1 MDRTERLTRTFTKE
15 MRLIEIGASYN
26 PLIPRA
32 AGWNTVV
39 VDHANRAELL
49 AKYHDIPGFSASD
62 NVEEVD
68 FVWRDGPLIDA
79 IPPALHGTFDGLIAS
94 HVAEHMPD
102 LIGFLQAASRLLK
115 PSGALVLALPD
126 KRLCFDFF
134 QPLTTTG
141 ALLDAKGRTRHSP
154 GTLFDAAAYFAERGS
169 AGAWSKAGPIV
180 PFRLPNTLEQARA
193 SFSAGSDGTYVDSHM
208 WRFTPASFQLLILE
222 LNLLGE
228 IPWDIVCLEPADAV
242 EFYAWLQ
249 QRKVQLPA
257 DAVATRRLSLL
268 RQTVLETNEQVAQL
282 EQPPQTASTERLWPQ
297 AEPAV
302 PPISAVIPLY
312 NGSKFIEAAL
322 LSVFAQTLSP
332 AEVIVVDD
340 GSTDQGPAVVKAMS
354 ERYPITLLTRPNGGQ
369 SSARNF
375 GVAQSSGELIALL
388 DQDDIWYPGHLEAL
402 VRPFVERRAGAAPGW
417 VYSDV
422 DEIDA
427 DGQMICQAVLRTLP
441 TEHPKRN
448 LFACLRED
456 MYVLPSASLISRK
469 AFDEVGGFD
478 ERLSGYEDDDL
489 FLRLFRAGYANE
501 FLETPLSR
509 WRIYFD
515 SSSYS
520 FRMRRSCS
528 IFTRKLLENYAD
540 DPKRGLFFHRDLLL
554 PRFYRTAVL
563 EYRDALASGDFERM
577 REAHDELAFLVARI
591 PSKRRFLGPLLSMA
605 RSQRAAQMAFTV
617 RRLARPILRR
627 MV

>member
-1 MDRTERLTRTFTKE
+1 
-15 MRLIEIGASYN
+15 MRLIEVGASYN

-39 VDHANRAELL
+39 VDHADRAELL
-49 AKYHDIPGFSASD
+49 AKYHDIPGFSAAES
-62 NVEEVD
+62 VEEVD

-79 IPPALHGTFDGLIAS
+79 IPADLHGTFDGLIAS
-94 HVAEHMPD
+94 HVGEHLPD
-102 LIGFLQAASRLLK
+102 LIGFFLAASRLLK
-115 PSGALVLALPD
+115 PSGMLVLALPD

-141 ALLDAKGRTRHSP
+141 DLLDARGRTRHRP
-154 GTLFDAAAYFAERGS
+154 EALFDAFAYFAERGT
-169 AGAWSKAGPIV
+169 AGAWSKGGPIE
-180 PFRLPNTLEQARA
+180 PFRLPNTLADARA
-193 SFSAGSDGTYVDSHM
+193 MLEIDPDGAYVDSHK

-222 LNLLGE
+222 LNLLRA
-228 IPWDIVCLEPADAV
+228 IPWDIERLEPADAV
-242 EFYAWLQ
+242 EFHVWLQ
-249 QRKVQLPA
+249 QREVQLPA
-257 DAVATRRLSLL
+257 DDVAARRLSLL
-268 RQTVLETNEQVAQL
+268 RETVLETKEQVAQL
-282 EQPPQTASTERLWPQ
+282 EHPTSPSDGQSTP
-297 AEPAV
+297 AELILPS
-302 PPISAVIPLY
+302 ISAVIPLY

-322 LSVFAQTLSP
+322 QSVFDQTVP
-332 AEVIVVDD
+332 PNEVIVVDD
-340 GSTDQGPAVVKAMS
+340 GSTDQGSAKVKAMA
-354 ERYPITLLTRPNGGQ
+354 ERYPIVLLSRPNGGQ

-375 GVAQSSGELIALL
+375 GVAQSSCELIALL
-388 DQDDIWYPGHLEAL
+388 DQDDIWYPTHLESLA
-402 VRPFVERRAGAAPGW
+402 RPFVERTTGAALGW

-456 MYVLPSASLISRK
+456 MYVLPSASLISRQ
-469 AFDEVGGFD
+469 AFDDVGGFD

-489 FLRLFRAGYANE
+489 FLRLFRAGYANV
-501 FLETPLSR
+501 FLETPLSK
-509 WRIYFD
+509 WRIYFE

-528 IFTRKLLENYAD
+528 IFTRKLLANYAD
-540 DPKRGLFFHRDLLL
+540 DPKRALFFHRDLLL

-563 EYRDALASGDFERM
+563 EYRDAVASGDAERM
-577 REAHDELAFLVARI
+577 REAHDELAFLVDRI
-591 PSKRRFLGPLLSMA
+591 PSKRRFMGPLLNIA
-605 RSQRAAQMAFTV
+605 RSQRAAQMAFAA

-627 MV
+627 LV